1 MTSATDADVAA
12 ASELAKKAHRT
23 LEPLHAITYFAPEP
37 GEEYAAAGLKGGM
50 RQYFAVRSAPMGK
63 VPVEVVIATF
73 FNFAPYLVAQ
83 AIPSA
88 WDDVTPEAMIAARYV
103 GADRVYQ
110 RVLGADLLASEEMAE
125 AAALARDATSVLG
138 VEGRALYAGYA
149 ALPWPDQPHLQLFHA
164 TTLLREHRGDAHIGA
179 LVLARLDP
187 VEALVTHLS
196 VGQGML
202 YDMVRA
208 TRGWND
214 EDWNAGL
221 ARCVERGLVNEDGS
235 VTEAGQ
241 ALRDRIEE
249 QTNAVDAAPYLHLGA
264 EQTERLRELTR
275 PWSKALNATMFG

>member
-1 MTSATDADVAA
+1 
-12 ASELAKKAHRT
+12 
-23 LEPLHAITYFAPEP
+23 
-37 GEEYAAAGLKGGM
+37 
-50 RQYFAVRSAPMGK
+50 
-63 VPVEVVIATF
+63 
-73 FNFAPYLVAQ
+73 
-83 AIPSA
+83 
-88 WDDVTPEAMIAARYV
+88 MIAARYV

-110 RVLGADLLASEEMAE
+110 RVLGTDLLASAEMAE

-138 VEGRALYAGYA
+138 VEGRALYAGLA
-149 ALPWPDQPHLQLFHA
+149 ALPWPEPAHLQLFHA
-164 TTLLREHRGDAHIGA
+164 VTLLREHRGDAHVGA

-196 VGQGML
+196 IGEGML

-221 ARCVERGLVNEDGS
+221 ARCVERGLVNADGS

-241 ALRDRIEE
+241 ALREQIEA
-249 QTNAVDAAPYLHLGA
+249 QTNAVDTAPYLHIGA